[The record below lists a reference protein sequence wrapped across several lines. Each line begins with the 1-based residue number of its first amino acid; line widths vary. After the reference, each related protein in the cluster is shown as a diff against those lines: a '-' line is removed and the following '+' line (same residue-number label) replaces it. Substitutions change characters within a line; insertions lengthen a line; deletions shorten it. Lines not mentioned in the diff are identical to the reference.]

1 MDVLLNREGLG
12 QQGGGVGL
20 ACTKRADHQQKG
32 GKGGSRERGDLFR
45 GKMLSVNVRKVNRCE
60 HQGTMVGTLKGA
72 QRRKC
77 KKKDKKEQE
86 TDKGEKKLTQLGKLT
101 AALTVSRCLIF

>member
-1 MDVLLNREGLG
+1 
-12 QQGGGVGL
+12 
-20 ACTKRADHQQKG
+20 
-32 GKGGSRERGDLFR
+32 
-45 GKMLSVNVRKVNRCE
+45 MLSVNVRKVNRCE

-77 KKKDKKEQE
+77 KKKEDKEEQE

>member
-1 MDVLLNREGLG
+1 
-12 QQGGGVGL
+12 
-20 ACTKRADHQQKG
+20 
-32 GKGGSRERGDLFR
+32 
-45 GKMLSVNVRKVNRCE
+45 
-60 HQGTMVGTLKGA
+60 MVGTLKGA

-77 KKKDKKEQE
+77 KKKEDKKEQE